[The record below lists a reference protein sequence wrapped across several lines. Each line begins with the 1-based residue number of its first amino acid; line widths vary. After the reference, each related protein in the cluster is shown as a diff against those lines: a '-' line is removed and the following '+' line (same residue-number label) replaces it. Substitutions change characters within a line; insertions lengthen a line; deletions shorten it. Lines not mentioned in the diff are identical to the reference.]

1 MIATWDHWRDC
12 HPGEQS
18 FEQEEKWITQFLIKN
33 ESIANQ
39 LLNCSPSAVAGHD
52 TTPSLIRGPGRND
65 GDSLFQEFSLKY
77 LLELDTPCEQW

>member
-1 MIATWDHWRDC
+1 MIATWDHCHYC
-12 HPGEQS
+12 HPGEQT
-18 FEQEEKWITQFLIKN
+18 FEQEEKWITQFLIKMN
-33 ESIANQ
+33 RL

-77 LLELDTPCEQW
+77 LELDTPCEQW